1 MVSVTIQSDDRCK
14 ELGEDPRHSRGSM
27 WVTKGKEKKKLN
39 CIFRIII
46 IDPILKILS
55 LPQLIDE
62 KTEAQRG

>member
-14 ELGEDPRHSRGSM
+14 ELSEDPRHSHGSM
-27 WVTKGKEKKKLN
+27 WVTKKKKLN